1 MAVAAID
8 PVVVPSGAGSREPLD
23 LGAKSLNLQILE
35 YPQVSV
41 HQCAVRF
48 GSQTVRSVFEK
59 LAERGRPSSFEEI
72 NLADNLI
79 NDEGAQFLADGLAG
93 NKSLKRLILAR
104 TGIATKGFQSL
115 GPLLAQSPTLDDL
128 VLSGNIC
135 DAAGVQGAFCEG
147 LQKNTSLKSLYIA
160 ACRLGDPGAKA
171 LCEGPLKQHSSLLHV
186 SLAYNRLNASVVPSI
201 NAMLAANKVLQYLD
215 LSANSFAAEGA
226 TALAKGLKSNKTL
239 QKLSLAQNAIRA
251 PGAKV
256 LSEHFMSPEGKSL
269 EFLDLRHNSVGYQG
283 VKDIREMCG
292 RPIDSDEHND
302 GWLMV
307 FGERQL
313 YVSGL

>member
-1 MAVAAID
+1 MAVTAID

-23 LGAKSLNLQILE
+23 LGAKALNLQILE
-35 YPQVSV
+35 NPQVSI

-115 GPLLAQSPTLDDL
+115 GPLLAQSPSLDDL
-128 VLSGNIC
+128 VLSGNLC

-160 ACRLGDPGAKA
+160 ACRLGDTGVKA
-171 LCEGPLKQHSSLLHV
+171 LCDGPLKNHSSLLHV

-201 NAMLAANKVLQYLD
+201 NAALASNKVIQYLD
-215 LSANSFAAEGA
+215 LSGNSLAADGA
-226 TALAKGLKSNKTL
+226 VELAKGLKANKTL
-239 QKLSLAQNAIRA
+239 QKLSVAQNCIRA
-251 PGAKV
+251 QGAKP
-256 LSEHFMSPEGKSL
+256 LCDHFSSPEGAGL
-269 EFLDLRHNSVGYQG
+269 VFLDLRHNSVGYAG
-283 VKDIREMCG
+283 VAEIRAKLG